1 MKRFEDAEADNDNIL
16 AVVLSAATDH
26 SAEAVSITHPHD
38 EAQAHLYTQVVR
50 RAGIDPLA
58 VGYVEMHG
66 TGTQAGDKT
75 EMKSVTSVF
84 APENGRSRAHD
95 VPLHIGTVKCNVG
108 HGEAAAGIMA
118 FIKTMLV
125 FQKGIIPPHIGI
137 KTRLN
142 PTLPDLTNRNV
153 VIPYTA
159 TSWEPGKKP
168 RLAMVNNFGAAG
180 GNTSIIVEEAKPR
193 PRIGEDTRQAQ
204 VITVSAKT
212 AISLHENLK
221 RLVDYI
227 QTKEDVSIKDLS
239 YTLTARRS
247 HYNYQVSILATSRT
261 EAVDLL
267 RPHIETSLAQK
278 PHSGKQPLV
287 IFAFTGQGTFYVG
300 IGKQL
305 YRDSSL
311 FRQQLDQ
318 LDSLARRQNFSS
330 FLPIV
335 AGTCEP
341 DDVSTASMHVAIV
354 CVEIALARL
363 WTSFGVKPSAVI
375 GHSLG
380 EYAALAVAGVL
391 SDSVAIFLVG
401 TRALLLDS
409 KCTSYTHGM
418 LSVRTSVANIVEAAD
433 GLPVEVACINSPN
446 ETVVGGSTTDLDAL
460 SAALATAGH
469 RTFKLQVAH
478 AYHTRQM
485 DALLNEF
492 VEQTQAVVY
501 KKPSV
506 PIVSPRH
513 AKVLSSL
520 DKVDISYLAAAT
532 REKVDFAGA
541 LNVAWDTGVV
551 SDSTIWL
558 EIGHHPTLCGFISR
572 TLPATRLACSSLHRD
587 DDNWKTMAKALCA
600 LSNAEMDLDW
610 DAYHRPFEQSLR
622 LVDAP
627 TYAWNNKNYWI
638 QYRGEWNLT
647 KGRAEAEIR
656 PAAAVKGFSTSSI
669 HQLLSERYDGTTA
682 QIMAE
687 SSITDPSLQGVVDGH
702 AMNGYGVASSVN
714 HYRHPNT
721 LGIALTPYSFSTPR
735 WHSLWQNA
743 YVTRHCRA
751 RPSVGS
757 MSEISSITS
766 QWSSGKALMILS
778 SLVLLQRL
786 T

>member
-1 MKRFEDAEADNDNIL
+1 MILGVGSIVLKRLADAEADNDNIL

-66 TGTQAGDKT
+66 TGTQAGDKA

-84 APENGRSRAHD
+84 APENGRGRVED
-95 VPLHIGTVKCNVG
+95 VPLHIGTVKSNVG

-118 FIKTMLV
+118 FVKTMLV

-142 PTLPDLTNRNV
+142 PNLPDLTNRNV
-153 VIPYTA
+153 VIPSTA
-159 TSWEPGKKP
+159 TAWEPGKIP

-193 PRIGEDTRQAQ
+193 PRINEDTRQAHI
-204 VITVSAKT
+204 ITVSAKT

-227 QTKEDVSIKDLS
+227 QTKDVSIADLS

-278 PHSGKQPLV
+278 PHSGRQPPV

-300 IGKQL
+300 IGKEL
-305 YRDSSL
+305 YRDSAL

-318 LDSLARRQNFSS
+318 LDSLARRQKFSS
-330 FLPIV
+330 FLPVV
-335 AGTCEP
+335 AGTCKPE
-341 DDVSTASMHVAIV
+341 DVSTVSMHVAIV

-363 WTSFGVKPSAVI
+363 WNSFGVKPSAVI

-391 SDSVAIFLVG
+391 SDSSAIFLVG
-401 TRALLLDS
+401 TRAQLLDS
-409 KCTSYTHGM
+409 KCTSSSHGM
-418 LSVRTSVANIVEAAD
+418 LSVRTSVANIVKAAD
-433 GLPVEVACINSPN
+433 GLPFEVTCINSPN
-446 ETVVGGSTTDLDAL
+446 ETVVGGSTAELDAL
-460 SAALATAGH
+460 SAAVAIAGYK
-469 RTFKLQVAH
+469 TFKLHVAH

-485 DALLNEF
+485 DVLLNEF
-492 VEQTQAVVY
+492 VQQTQAVVC

-506 PIVSPRH
+506 PIISPRQ

-520 DKVDISYLAAAT
+520 DNVDVSYLAAAT

-541 LNVAWDTGVV
+541 LDFARDTGVV
-551 SDSTIWL
+551 SDLTVWL

-572 TLPATRLACSSLHRD
+572 TLPTTRLTCSSLHRD
-587 DDNWKTMAKALCA
+587 EDNWRTMAKALSA
-600 LSNAEMDLDW
+600 LSNTGMDLDW
-610 DAYHRPFEQSLR
+610 DAYHRPFEESLR

-647 KGRAEAEIR
+647 KGRAEAKVR
-656 PAAAVKGFSTSSI
+656 PTATVKGFSTSSI
-669 HQLLSERYDGTTA
+669 HQVLSERYDGTTA

-687 SSITDPSLQGVVDGH
+687 TSITDPSLQGVVDGH
-702 AMNGYGVASSVN
+702 AMNGYGVASSVS
-714 HYRHPNT
+714 HCRHFNS

-743 YVTRHCRA
+743 YVTRH
-751 RPSVGS
+751 S
-757 MSEISSITS
+757 
-766 QWSSGKALMILS
+766 
-778 SLVLLQRL
+778 
-786 T
+786 